1 MSFVPAQPVSNQPFL
16 HRGSI
21 MVQLSINQVTS
32 KQWTL
37 EEDAFYY
44 DQFHFQGAG
53 LWRFKLDECGTEK
66 TRAVM
71 EENHLSVSS
80 LSFVGGFTGSDG
92 AWSESVL
99 DAMAALDMARD
110 LGAPSVMLHTGAKN
124 RHIDSHARRCV
135 TKAIDRLLPLA
146 EEFGIRLLLQPMLES
161 VSRRWNFLHD
171 WEAVFQ
177 IIDRYPA
184 DAVGF
189 VLNTHHASFL
199 TEIWDRL
206 PGRVEQLGLVQISDS
221 VHLPR
226 AGKRRDDCLLGQG
239 HLLPDHRLR
248 QILDLG
254 YAGWVEV
261 ELLGATWGREGYQQV
276 LESSQ
281 QFASEFFKPHSTS
294 SRRSIKQDVI

>member
-1 MSFVPAQPVSNQPFL
+1 
-16 HRGSI
+16 

-44 DQFHFQGAG
+44 DQFQFQGAG

-66 TRAVM
+66 TRALM
-71 EENHLSVSS
+71 EENHLSASS

-99 DAMAALDMARD
+99 DAMAALDLARD
-110 LGAPSVMLHTGAKN
+110 LGAPNVLLHTGAKN

-171 WEAVFQ
+171 WEAVFE
-177 IIDRYPA
+177 IIDRYPSH
-184 DAVGF
+184 AVGF

-206 PGRVEQLGLVQISDS
+206 PGRIEQLGLVQISDS

-226 AGKRRDDCLLGQG
+226 AGKRRDDCFLGQG

-261 ELLGATWGREGYQQV
+261 ELLGGTWGREGYQQV

-281 QFASEFFKPHSTS
+281 QFASEFFNRRPSS

>member
-1 MSFVPAQPVSNQPFL
+1 
-16 HRGSI
+16 

-44 DQFHFQGAG
+44 DQFQFQGAG

-66 TRAVM
+66 TRAVL
-71 EENHLSVSS
+71 EENHLSASS

-99 DAMAALDMARD
+99 DAMTTLNLARD
-110 LGAPSVMLHTGAKN
+110 LGAPNVLLHTGAKN

-171 WEAVFQ
+171 WEALFE

-184 DAVGF
+184 HAVGF

-199 TEIWDRL
+199 TEIWDLL
-206 PGRVEQLGLVQISDS
+206 PGRIEQLGLVQISDS
-221 VHLPR
+221 VQLPR

-239 HLLPDHRLR
+239 RLVPDHRLR

-254 YAGWVEV
+254 YSGWVEV
-261 ELLGATWGREGYQQV
+261 ELLGGTWGREGYQQV

-281 QFASEFFKPHSTS
+281 QFASEFLNRQSTG
-294 SRRSIKQDVI
+294 SRGSIQQDVI